1 MKKLDTLNVIQA
13 IVFVFIVVSCDIVK
27 NIDPIIYKGDISTLK
42 KESVNLSSMESSNCY
57 IVSEPGIYSFATV
70 KGNST
75 EAIGPVV
82 SAHVLWE
89 SAGTSRQPSKG
100 SILQGALYDD
110 GMIYFKTAASYCEGN
125 SVIVAKDVLG
135 KILWSWHIWLTDQPE
150 ELLYS
155 NDAGIIMDRNL
166 GATSANS
173 DDVASLGLLYQW
185 GRKDP
190 FLGSSSINANLLA
203 QSTMVWPR
211 PVPSNSSIGTIDYA
225 ISHPTEFITQNTNN
239 YDWYY
244 SINSSTDNTRWT
256 TSDMRKSVY
265 DPCPGGWRVPDGGS
279 RSVWKKANIMPVDTT
294 AADHG
299 FFFTCSQQSSSWYP
313 FTGSRSSKD
322 GGSTLVG
329 RNGYYW
335 TASSSGNHA
344 YALNFGYDGNIN
356 ILYSSYR
363 AFAFAVRCQ
372 KE

>member
-1 MKKLDTLNVIQA
+1 MMKLYILKTIKTLILIFLIA
-13 IVFVFIVVSCDIVK
+13 SCDKVK
-27 NIDPIIYKGDISTLK
+27 DIDPIIYKGEISILR
-42 KESVNLSSMESSNCY
+42 KESVNLSSIESSNCY
-57 IVSEPGIYSFATV
+57 IVSEPGTYSFAAV

-75 EAIGPVV
+75 EAVGPVS
-82 SAHVLWE
+82 SAQVLWE
-89 SAGTSRQPSKG
+89 SVGTSEQLSKG
-100 SILQGALYDD
+100 TILQGALYDD
-110 GMIYFKTAASYCEGN
+110 GMIYFKTATSYCEGN
-125 SVIVAKDVLG
+125 SVIVAKDISG

-150 ELLYS
+150 GCLYS

-166 GATSANS
+166 GATSTDPN
-173 DDVASLGLLYQW
+173 DVASLGLLYQW

-190 FLGSSSINANLLA
+190 FLGSSSIKTSLLA
-203 QSTMVWPR
+203 QSTMIWPR

-256 TSDMRKSVY
+256 TSDVRKSVY
-265 DPCPGGWRVPDGGS
+265 DPCPVGWRVPDGGS
-279 RSVWKKANIMPVDTT
+279 LSVWKKANIMPIDSSDT
-294 AADHG
+294 DYG
-299 FFFTCSQQSSSWYP
+299 FFFTCSEPSSSWYP
-313 FTGSRSSKD
+313 FTGSRSSRD

-335 TASSSGNHA
+335 TASSSGNYA
-344 YALNFGYDGNIN
+344 YALNIGYDRNIN

-363 AFAFAVRCQ
+363 AFAFAIRCQ